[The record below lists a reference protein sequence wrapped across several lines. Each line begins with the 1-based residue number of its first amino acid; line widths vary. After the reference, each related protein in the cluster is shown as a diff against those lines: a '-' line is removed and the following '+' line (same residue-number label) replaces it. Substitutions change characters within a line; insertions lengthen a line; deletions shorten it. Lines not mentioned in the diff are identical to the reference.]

1 VDLTLS
7 ILHFKKSLTILRE
20 IYSDNL
26 SVNLIAE
33 EVQTCSLEDDAS
45 EIKFNMESL
54 DFDYYGV
61 KSDGRVI
68 GYIVRSELGEGLI
81 SNYTHPFKM
90 DDLVSESTSL
100 IELLQILRDKHPV
113 FVLEKNQV
121 KKLITVADLQK
132 QPIRM
137 LVFGLISL
145 LEMNLLQLIKEHY
158 PEEGWKEHLSSGR
171 LEKMDEVYKLRKEKN
186 EGLGL
191 IECLQ
196 LSDKGTIIRKTP
208 ELLEKLE
215 FLSKREVDR
224 FFRSIEEL
232 RNNTAHSQK
241 YVYDDFNIFLD
252 NITRV
257 EKIITLI

>member
-1 VDLTLS
+1 MMA
-7 ILHFKKSLTILRE
+7 ILHSKKSFDTLRK

-26 SVNLIAE
+26 SVPLIAE
-33 EVQTCSLEDDAS
+33 DLQTCSLEDDA
-45 EIKFNMESL
+45 IIVKLNMEKL

-61 KSDGRVI
+61 KSKGRII
-68 GYIVRSELGEGLI
+68 GYIVQSELCEGLI
-81 SNYTHPFKM
+81 LQYVHYFEMK
-90 DDLVSESTSL
+90 DLVSESTSL
-100 IELLQILRDKHPV
+100 IELLQILKDKHPI

-121 KKLITVADLQK
+121 KKLITVSDLQK

-145 LEMNLLQLIKEHY
+145 LEMNLLGLIKQHY
-158 PEEGWKEHLSSGR
+158 ANEEWKNYLSSGR
-171 LEKMDEVYKLRKEKN
+171 LEKAYEVYEIRKSKN

-215 FLSKREVDR
+215 FNSKGEVDR
-224 FFRSIEEL
+224 FFSSIEEL
-232 RNNTAHSQK
+232 RNNTAHSQE
-241 YVYDDFNIFLD
+241 YVYKDFNDFID
-252 NITRV
+252 NINRV
-257 EKIITLI
+257 EKILSRSSF